1 MFTGI
6 VEGTGK
12 LISIVDKGTS
22 VDLEIQ
28 ADFIKEIKV
37 DQSIS
42 HNGVCLTVT
51 QLKEESYFVTAIPE
65 TLKKTNLGTLKSGDK
80 INLERCM
87 KAGGRYDGHIVQG
100 HVDQTGVCIDRRKEG
115 DSHIFTIQYDEKY
128 GNFTVEKGSVCLNG
142 ISLTV
147 FDSQND
153 RFSVAVIPYTFEY
166 TNMNFLRIDDI
177 VNIEFDILGKY
188 LHKLFLKYQSNR

>member
-6 VEGTGK
+6 VESTGK
-12 LISIVDKGTS
+12 LISMVDNETS
-22 VDLEIQ
+22 VDLEVQ
-28 ADFIKEIKV
+28 AEFINDIKV

-51 QLKEESYFVTAIPE
+51 KVKEKSYFVTAIPE
-65 TLKKTNLGTLKSGDK
+65 TLKKTNLGTLKKGEI

-87 KAGGRYDGHIVQG
+87 KADGRYDGHIVQG

-115 DSHIFTIQYDEKY
+115 DSHVFTIKYDEKY

-147 FDSQND
+147 LDSQND
-153 RFSVAVIPYTFEY
+153 RFSVAVIPYTFEH